1 MDRRTVLTLLVVLLV
16 FAGFSALQSRYAPKR
31 KPVPPAVA
39 ESTLAH
45 SDSNAADTTQVRSLS
60 GAASMSPSS
69 PTAAA
74 PVAVSLPVR
83 EVSLETPLYH
93 AVFSSRGARLLSVEL
108 KQHAA
113 AHGVSNYGVHPNRRP
128 RRGQEIP
135 EGDRVVL
142 ANSPLFG
149 LDLGSRGSLRSLS
162 DVVYAVAES
171 ADASGQVR
179 ALTFT
184 SSDSASGTLLRQT
197 WRVRENTYALDLEVE
212 VRGLPDS
219 WRLSEYSLT
228 SRTWP
233 LITEANFQQEQRS
246 VRGVSLVGTNLHR
259 DGAGGLVNK
268 PVKVHDGAARFAG
281 VQSHYFMA
289 LVAST
294 GDAGRAA
301 ITGGANAN
309 FTTEQL
315 QRMPPSTPKQMPT
328 AIGTLV
334 MPLPTAS
341 APVQRFIAYFGPGDY
356 ETLHKLGFDLDR
368 AVDLGWNWI
377 TPVSKLLL
385 ALLKAIERL
394 VHNYGLTI
402 ILLATLVRLLLHPV
416 NMSSMKSM
424 RSMTKLQPEI
434 ERLRE
439 KYKNDPQAL
448 NTATM
453 ALYKEN
459 KVNPAGGC
467 VPMLLQMP
475 LFIALY
481 SVLMS
486 AIDLRQAPFVGWIH
500 DLSAPDQLFALGP
513 LPLRVLPILMALTG
527 FLSQV
532 LAPTNPQQAP
542 TMYMMNFVMLF
553 FFYNLPSGLVLYW
566 TVMNVLT
573 ALQQWM
579 VNRSDVGVVVVPE
592 AAGKGG
598 KAGNPRRRG

>member
-31 KPVPPAVA
+31 KPVPAAA
-39 ESTLAH
+39 ESTLATPAPAE
-45 SDSNAADTTQVRSLS
+45 SATTLAGTPTGGASL
-60 GAASMSPSS
+60 A
-69 PTAAA
+69 PTPAGTA
-74 PVAVSLPVR
+74 PVVTSLPVR
-83 EVSLETPLYH
+83 DVELDTPLYH
-93 AVFSSRGARLLSVEL
+93 AVFSTRGARLLSVQL
-108 KQHAA
+108 KRHAA
-113 AHGVSNYGVHPNRRP
+113 AHGESNFGLHPNRRP
-128 RRGQEIP
+128 RPGQEIP
-135 EGDRVVL
+135 AGDRVSL
-142 ANSPLFG
+142 SSTPLFG
-149 LDLGSRGSLRSLS
+149 LDLGSRGSLRPLG

-184 SSDSASGTLLRQT
+184 ARDSSAGMLVRQT
-197 WRVRENTYALDLEVE
+197 WRVREGTYALDLEVE
-212 VRGLPDS
+212 MRGLPDA
-219 WRLSEYSLT
+219 WRLSDYSLT

-233 LITEANFQQEQRS
+233 LITEANLQQEQRS

-259 DGAGGLVNK
+259 DGASGLVNK
-268 PVKVHDGAARFAG
+268 PAKVHDGAARFAG
-281 VQSHYFMA
+281 VQTHYFMA

-301 ITGGANAN
+301 MTGGAQSS
-309 FTTEQL
+309 FTAEQL
-315 QRMPPSTPKQMPT
+315 QRMPANTPRQNPV

-334 MPLPTAS
+334 MPLPTPS
-341 APVQRFIAYFGPGDY
+341 APVQRFLAYFGPGDY

-385 ALLKAIERL
+385 ALLKAIEKA

-402 ILLATLVRLLLHPV
+402 LLLATLVRLALHPI
-416 NMSSMKSM
+416 NMTSMKSM
-424 RSMTKLQPEI
+424 RAMTKLQPEI

-439 KYKNDPQAL
+439 KYKNDAQAL

-453 ALYKEN
+453 ALYRDN

-467 VPMLLQMP
+467 LPMILQMP

-513 LPLRVLPILMALTG
+513 LPVRVLPILMALTG
-527 FLSQV
+527 FASQ
-532 LAPTNPQQAP
+532 LLTPTNPQQAP

-573 ALQQWM
+573 AVQQWL
-579 VNRSDVGVVVVPE
+579 VNRSDDGVVVVPA

-598 KAGNPRRRG
+598 KGGSAKGRG